1 MNAPAQFAE
10 RASGGDLDDFAG
22 ICMIEAGF
30 VRAGWKE
37 KQLAVDHLQGLAEH
51 LGIADDDIAQGRV
64 QEAMARAFRMPHD
77 PVHAGNSAEAR
88 EGSWSDDFTRESH
101 FGPPHESYQESA
113 GGIPDDVPGRQSSSR
128 VAPRFTPIALDDVA
142 LMAEPPWLIE
152 GLLPARGLA
161 CVIGEPKCGK
171 SFMTS
176 DMLCTVA
183 QGVPYAGRATLQG
196 PVIYL
201 TGEGVGGFKRRLV
214 AMRQHRGIEG
224 LGVPFYM
231 IEDVPD
237 LGSQATDLPQL
248 LAELHAFIAQR
259 CPEGPR
265 AIVLDTLA
273 RCMGDGDENSARDM
287 GRFVNRCGVIE
298 KNFGCVVVVVHH
310 VGKDPSRGGRG
321 SNALNGAADV
331 TMLVKKGQTH
341 STVAIE
347 EMKDGREGQTW
358 QFRLL
363 SHVLERNLP
372 DPAETMPEF
381 STCVVEIV
389 SEPTISKPSET
400 KSKKPPEGVT
410 GDLLKVIRH
419 AIEEAGERNVDS
431 LAGPNNVGALSRKNL
446 KRYCTVMGW
455 QDAKGKPDSFRA
467 MLNKTLSTLRAAGL
481 IGFDKE
487 WVWLT

>member
-10 RASGGDLDDFAG
+10 RAARGDLAEFAG
-22 ICMIEAGF
+22 VCFIEAGF
-30 VRAGWKE
+30 VQAGWKE
-37 KQLAVDHLQGLAEH
+37 KQLAVDHLQSLAE
-51 LGIADDDIAQGRV
+51 LWGLADDDTAQGCV
-64 QEAMARAFRMPHD
+64 QEAMARAFRKHD
-77 PVHAGNSAEAR
+77 PVDAGNSAEDR
-88 EGSWSDDFTRESH
+88 EGSWPDNLTRESP
-101 FGPPHESYQESA
+101 FGPSHESYPESA
-113 GGIPDDVPGRQSSSR
+113 GGISDYGRGRQPTLLD
-128 VAPRFTPIALDDVA
+128 APRFTPIALDDVA
-142 LMAEPPWLIE
+142 LTAEPPWLIE

-171 SFMTS
+171 SFMTA

-183 QGVPYAGRATLQG
+183 QGVPYAGRATLHG

-201 TGEGVGGFKRRLV
+201 TGEGVSGFKRRLV

-224 LGVPFYM
+224 QGVPFYM
-231 IEDVPD
+231 IEDVPN
-237 LGSQATDLPQL
+237 LGSQTTDLPQL
-248 LAELHAFIAQR
+248 LAELDAFIAQR

-287 GRFVNRCGVIE
+287 GRFVNCCGVIE
-298 KNFGCVVVVVHH
+298 RRFGCVVVVVHH

-358 QFRLL
+358 QFRLQ
-363 SHVLERNLP
+363 SHPVERNLP
-372 DPAETMPEF
+372 DQAETMPAF
-381 STCVVEIV
+381 STCVVEIL

-400 KSKKPPEGVT
+400 KSKKLPEGVA

-419 AIEEAGERNVDS
+419 AIEEAGDRKVDS
-431 LAGPNNVGALSRKNL
+431 LAVPNKVGAISRENL
-446 KRYCTVMGW
+446 KKRCAVAGW

-467 MLNKTLSTLRAAGL
+467 MLSSTLSALRAAGQ